1 MTDLSK
7 LDIEFDC
14 SSVEGISAWSSKLSV
29 ELEDADMTSF
39 IDDYQN
45 EILEHIGE
53 DEVGKWL
60 ENQGYRVE
68 AE

>member
-14 SSVEGISAWSSKLSV
+14 SGVEGISAWSGKLSV
-29 ELEDADMTSF
+29 ELEDADLTNF
-39 IDDYQN
+39 IDDYQ
-45 EILEHIGE
+45 EDILEHIGE

-60 ENQGYRVE
+60 ESQGYRVE